1 MLNNVII
8 SLASNCDQ
16 EQHLQQARQCLAQ
29 VLSACRY
36 TEAIWTK
43 PVVGEASKLC
53 SRPLPQSLEASPTMP
68 QSLEASPTAT
78 QSLEASPTMYL
89 NQLVEATTALT
100 ADELTQALK
109 DIEQQM
115 GRTQE
120 DRRRGIVRI
129 DLDLLLYGEQ
139 RYHLRDWERPYVK
152 ALLPVL

>member
-1 MLNNVII
+1 
-8 SLASNCDQ
+8 
-16 EQHLQQARQCLAQ
+16 
-29 VLSACRY
+29 
-36 TEAIWTK
+36 
-43 PVVGEASKLC
+43 
-53 SRPLPQSLEASPTMP
+53 
-68 QSLEASPTAT
+68 
-78 QSLEASPTMYL
+78 MYL